1 MKKIVFDLKLQT
13 FKRSTFLQES
23 QPGQNGDLIARLRD
37 DICNKNESDIE
48 IGDPPIQFTDIRL
61 IVTVNYNSVYRVIP
75 LVEVKKIK

>member
-1 MKKIVFDLKLQT
+1 MKLQT

-23 QPGQNGDLIARLRD
+23 QPVQNGDLIARLRD
-37 DICNKNESDIE
+37 DICNKNESDIQ